1 VYFGGVLKVEPV
13 ATKLACLV
21 PVALEELKGDL
32 PEVSAAEPQNLL
44 YEEEEIVDSFVD
56 CGDGIELRIPLD
68 DTPIQGFFDPL
79 QKFPVRVHE
88 LQIPDQ
94 S

>member
-1 VYFGGVLKVEPV
+1 VYFGGVLKVDPV
-13 ATKLACLV
+13 ATKLAYLV

-32 PEVSAAEPQNLL
+32 PEASAAEPQNLL
-44 YEEEEIVDSFVD
+44 YEEEEIVDSFMD

-79 QKFPVRVHE
+79 QTFPVR
-88 LQIPDQ
+88 
-94 S
+94 ST